1 MREAYR
7 EQLDAITAG
16 LVEMSRLAGTAMGR
30 ASTALL
36 DADLVLAESVI
47 AADDAVDVLYEQVE
61 QQAFDLLALQQPV
74 AGDLRAVVAAL
85 RISATLERMADLA
98 EHVAEV
104 TRRRYPASAVPPEL
118 RATVLEMGQVAER
131 IVQKAGSVI
140 ASHDVATALELEH
153 DDDRMD
159 DLHRKLFTTMLAKD
173 WPHGVETAI
182 DISLVGRYYE
192 RYADHGVSV
201 ARRVV
206 FLVTGEKFE
215 DVLARQEQ

>member
-7 EQLDAITAG
+7 EQLDDITAG

-47 AADDAVDVLYEQVE
+47 AADDAIDALYEQLD
-61 QQAFDLLALQQPV
+61 QQTFDLLALQQPV

-85 RISATLERMADLA
+85 RISATLERMGDLA
-98 EHVAEV
+98 EHVAGIA
-104 TRRRYPASAVPPEL
+104 RRRYPASVVPPEM
-118 RATVLEMGQVAER
+118 RATLLEMGQIAER

-140 ASHDVATALELEH
+140 ASHDVATALELDA

-159 DLHRKLFTTMLAKD
+159 HLHRKLFTIMLD
-173 WPHGVETAI
+173 SEWGYGVETAI
-182 DISLVGRYYE
+182 DISLVSRYYE
-192 RYADHGVSV
+192 RFSDHAVSV

-206 FLVTGEKFE
+206 FLVTGEKYE
-215 DVLARQEQ
+215 DVLARQD